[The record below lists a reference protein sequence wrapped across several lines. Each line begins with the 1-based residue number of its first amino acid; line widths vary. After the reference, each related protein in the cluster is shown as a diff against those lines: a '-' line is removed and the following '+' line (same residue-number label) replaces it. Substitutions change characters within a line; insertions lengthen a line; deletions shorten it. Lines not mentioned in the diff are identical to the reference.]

1 MTLAMSG
8 AREAFSGFA
17 SDLTPYHDSTHPP
30 PPPPIRTGMLP
41 PWGPPVDDLGWG
53 GAGVDQ
59 EVPSPPPPPV
69 SVASGRETAETMLQQ
84 PLQPATAD
92 VLPPPWHP
100 AIAPATAD
108 APLQQPLQPATAD
121 AQLPPAALAT
131 APATVNNLPQ
141 QPLQPATAPATA
153 DAQLPPAAPAT
164 APATADAPL
173 QQPLQPATAPATADA
188 QLPLEAPVV
197 RRAGGLK
204 VAIEEGKEEEA
215 DTLASTPA
223 GVGAIWVAEGGVG
236 GVNGEDEA
244 APPAPLVCL
253 CV

>member
-1 MTLAMSG
+1 MIPPGCEALPDVGEGRGGGSMTLAMSG

-108 APLQQPLQPATAD
+108 APLQQPLQPATA
-121 AQLPPAALAT
+121 
-131 APATVNNLPQ
+131 
-141 QPLQPATAPATA
+141 
-153 DAQLPPAAPAT
+153 
-164 APATADAPL
+164 
-173 QQPLQPATAPATADA
+173 PATADA

-204 VAIEEGKEEEA
+204 VAIEEGKALEA
-215 DTLASTPA
+215 DTLAFTPEGA
-223 GVGAIWVAEGGVG
+223 GVIWVAEGRVG
-236 GVNGEDEA
+236 GVRGEDEA